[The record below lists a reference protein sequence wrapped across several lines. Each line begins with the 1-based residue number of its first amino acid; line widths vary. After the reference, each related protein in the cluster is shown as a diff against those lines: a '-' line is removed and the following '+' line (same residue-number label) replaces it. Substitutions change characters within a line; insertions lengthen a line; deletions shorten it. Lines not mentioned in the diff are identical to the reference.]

1 MIFQFEPGPAFHFRI
16 QTPTLGG
23 DFAGPVII
31 CVNQNI
37 LVLWNFGTQLGSRSG
52 CWCSKNVFAL
62 ADDVGQ
68 LESGLRCF
76 ATAPKLLLLQ
86 RFDAITNGNHE
97 LYDPVRIKSLFSAKA
112 RAVEGYPERY
122 LDSGTPPCGLSP
134 EILRAGVVGTCSGP
148 ATSASWVREVTGAEG
163 LHRQLEA

>member
-1 MIFQFEPGPAFHFRI
+1 MGYG
-16 QTPTLGG
+16 TLERNSEVALAVGAQK
-23 DFAGPVII
+23 DI
-31 CVNQNI
+31 
-37 LVLWNFGTQLGSRSG
+37 
-52 CWCSKNVFAL
+52 FAL

-76 ATAPKLLLLQ
+76 ATAPKLLLLLQ

-97 LYDPVRIKSLFSAKA
+97 LYDPVRIKSPFSAKA
-112 RAVEGYPERY
+112 RAVEGYPDRY
-122 LDSGTPPCGLSP
+122 PDSGTPPCGLSP